1 MINER
6 IETDDIM
13 ENEYVEVNDVLA
25 EYFNNELA
33 EKQIRSEVIS
43 MTPSEISALKET
55 DPTVYDAI
63 IEKLKEIAP

>member
-33 EKQIRSEVIS
+33 EKQIRNEVIS